1 MDAGCPARAR
11 RGALGEALAAAYLE
25 LRGYSLLGR
34 NLRVGHKEI
43 DLLARR
49 GDCLVFVEVK
59 LRASDRFGSAAEGL
73 GPDKRRRLRE
83 ALRAECIR
91 RGWRGEVRLDL
102 VALDLAPGQDRLV
115 LEHYRG
121 L

>member
-1 MDAGCPARAR
+1 
-11 RGALGEALAAAYLE
+11 
-25 LRGYSLLGR
+25 
-34 NLRVGHKEI
+34 
-43 DLLARR
+43 
-49 GDCLVFVEVK
+49 VK

-73 GPDKRRRLRE
+73 RPDKTRRLRE
-83 ALRAECIR
+83 ALRAECRR

-102 VALDLAPGQDRLV
+102 VALDLRSAQGRLV